1 MYPTVLVAAISW
13 QRLYGNETLRTI
25 RVLTQTRGPQSPEQ
39 PPMDRVEAEPLT
51 FADLATN
58 PVDSM
63 ESVLETDRQA
73 EDLEDNRK

>member
-1 MYPTVLVAAISW
+1 MYPTVIVAAVSW
-13 QRLYGNETLRTI
+13 QRLYGNDTIRSI
-25 RVLTQTRGPQSPEQ
+25 RVLTRGPQSPEQ

-58 PVDSM
+58 LVDSM